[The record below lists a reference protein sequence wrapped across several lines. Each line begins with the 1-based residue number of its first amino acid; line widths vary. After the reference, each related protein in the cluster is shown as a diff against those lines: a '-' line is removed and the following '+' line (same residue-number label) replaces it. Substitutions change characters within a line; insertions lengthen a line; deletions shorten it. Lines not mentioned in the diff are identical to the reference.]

1 MKRRQRIEKLLLSEF
16 KHYSIEVIDN
26 SHLHIGHNDFNGN
39 EETHIKIILKSN
51 INIKINRLEI
61 HKKIN
66 ELLQNEFLEGLHSIE
81 IKITK

>member
-1 MKRRQRIEKLLLSEF
+1 MKRRQRIEKLLLSQF
-16 KHYSIEVIDN
+16 KYYNIEVIDN

-51 INIKINRLEI
+51 IPIKINRLEI

-66 ELLQNEFLEGLHSIE
+66 KLLQNEFLEGLHSIE
-81 IKITK
+81 IKIAK

>member
-16 KHYSIEVIDN
+16 KYYSIEVIDN